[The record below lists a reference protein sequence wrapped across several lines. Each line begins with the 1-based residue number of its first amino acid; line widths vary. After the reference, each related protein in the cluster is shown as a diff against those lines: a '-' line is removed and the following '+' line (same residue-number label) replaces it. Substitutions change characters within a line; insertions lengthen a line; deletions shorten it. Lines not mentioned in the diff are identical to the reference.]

1 MAGTVSISLPLPRSK
16 GSNGRDHWAARAKL
30 VKADRALAFT
40 AGSTVAPPMPFKDV
54 SLTIAY
60 RTKGA
65 QAPDCDNAISRCKA
79 YIDGLTDAGW
89 WVDDPWHWAG
99 RRCDDH
105 GPVRE
110 PARVTGRASGVRD
123 IRRPEGTGR
132 GHRLAG
138 CCDWQYAGGDASVGT
153 VGLRDGARGT
163 GRGNRRGQGQALHDA
178 RVPDLHGERG
188 EGAWSARCCHRA
200 WHCRGAAGPLV

>member
-89 WVDDPWHWAG
+89 WVDD
-99 RRCDDH
+99 RRL
-105 GPVRE
+105 VE
-110 PARVTGRASGVRD
+110 IKAAVF
-123 IRRPEGTGR
+123 
-132 GHRLAG
+132 
-138 CCDWQYAGGDASVGT
+138 
-153 VGLRDGARGT
+153 RGT
-163 GRGNRRGQGQALHDA
+163 GRDA
-178 RVPDLHGERG
+178 GVTIT
-188 EGAWSARCCHRA
+188 ARCVN
-200 WHCRGAAGPLV
+200 PPE